1 MNRINEWLENL
12 AERKD
17 IKMTGSKIS
26 QTARNQLRRDFA
38 DMLAEVLATAL
49 NNDLIKVARTKDG
62 VGLAIDNEK
71 IGFIPIEI
79 KPVFKD
85 TEVDILELAEEY
97 QEHLREQAE
106 KKAKAER
113 EKKAKIEAQ
122 AKAKALKEKA
132 KAIENGDDLDDLE

>member
-1 MNRINEWLENL
+1 MERIKQWLNDL
-12 AERKD
+12 AERQD

-38 DMLAEVLATAL
+38 DMLAEVLATACGS
-49 NNDLIKVARTKDG
+49 DIIKVARTKDG
-62 VGLAIDNEK
+62 IGIAVDNEK
-71 IGFIPIEI
+71 VGFIPIEI

-97 QEHLREQAE
+97 QEHLKEQAE

-113 EKKAKIEAQ
+113 DKKAKIEAQ

>member
-1 MNRINEWLENL
+1 MERISQWLQEL

-38 DMLAEVLATAL
+38 DMLAEVLATTL
-49 NNDLIKVARTKDG
+49 DNDLIKVARTKDG
-62 VGLAIDNEK
+62 IGLAVDNEK

-97 QEHLREQAE
+97 QEHLRQQAE
-106 KKAKAER
+106 KKEKAER
-113 EKKAKIEAQ
+113 DKQAKIQAQ
-122 AKAKALKEKA
+122 AKAKALKAQA